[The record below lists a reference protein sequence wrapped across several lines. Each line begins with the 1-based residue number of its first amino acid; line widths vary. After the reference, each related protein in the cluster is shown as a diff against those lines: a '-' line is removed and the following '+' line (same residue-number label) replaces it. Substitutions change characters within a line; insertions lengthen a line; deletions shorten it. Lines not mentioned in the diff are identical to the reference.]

1 MTIDQEERI
10 NRGGRIVANA
20 ERHLTEIRGEL
31 LDVLDDLNTL
41 LDEGPKIGSYGH
53 FVACFDL
60 TMHKTIKPALRE
72 LDQCHHGLSELET
85 NGVRFVH
92 ALAPNLTAMLERSM
106 DCEVC
111 E

>member
-1 MTIDQEERI
+1 MITKEERI

-20 ERHLTEIRGEL
+20 ERSLTNIRGEL
-31 LDVLDDLNTL
+31 LDVLDDINTL

-53 FVACFDL
+53 FAAGFYL
-60 TMHKTIKPALRE
+60 TISKTIEPALRE

-85 NGVRFVH
+85 QGVTYVH
-92 ALAPNLTAMLERSM
+92 ALAPNLTAMLERSI
-106 DCEVC
+106 DCC

>member
-1 MTIDQEERI
+1 MTTEQEERI
-10 NRGGRIVANA
+10 NRGGRIIANA
-20 ERHLTEIRGEL
+20 ERYLTEIRGEL
-31 LDVLDDLNTL
+31 LDVLDDINKL
-41 LDEGPKIGSYGH
+41 LDEGPKLGSYGH
-53 FVACFDL
+53 FVACFDV

-85 NGVRFVH
+85 QETYQ
-92 ALAPNLTAMLERSM
+92 ALAPNVTAMLERSM

>member
-1 MTIDQEERI
+1 MITKEERI

-20 ERHLTEIRGEL
+20 ERSLVNIRGEL
-31 LDVLDDLNTL
+31 LDVLDDISTL
-41 LDEGPKIGSYGH
+41 LDEGPKMGSYGH

-60 TMHKTIKPALRE
+60 TMNKTIKPALRE
-72 LDQCHHGLSELET
+72 LDQCHHQLSELET
-85 NGVRFVH
+85 QETYQ